1 MKKVLL
7 TIAALLLM
15 VAAGAQ
21 NSDPVV
27 MEVAG
32 RQIKKSEFMKE
43 FMTSVGDRLAK
54 NPQTPAAEKRQALEE
69 YVELFAN
76 FRAKLADAYALG
88 FDTTEALRQELKT
101 YRAELAAPYL
111 IDSVELERILHEA
124 YERNHYS
131 LHAAHILLYL
141 PPDASAEDSA
151 KTYNRI
157 MELRNRIMNGEDFFA
172 VSAEVVREQNP
183 GAQVRQYEGDLG
195 YFTAFDMVYPFEN
208 AAYSLQIGEVSMPVR
223 TRFGYHIIKLLDKVE
238 MTGKCDMAHIWLS
251 SQDSTLRRNEID
263 ICYRRLQDGEDFATV
278 AQRSDDRTTRDNGG
292 LMKDAPLNH
301 LPPEYIEVAQHMKDG
316 EYSKPFFTQYGW
328 HIIKLIHHDTL
339 APYESMVPY
348 YKQRMS
354 RDQRGEDSR
363 KAFTQSC
370 RERYKVIDLT
380 QTPVEQP
387 KGKKGKKKEPVKMQA
402 TLEGLYTVVPVEAT
416 RNQWKY
422 NDTMVTDIQPILIVE
437 NRTYTTLDLAR
448 YIAKHQKAARALKSD
463 YYVNLRYSEFIDSV
477 VMDYADS
484 QLEAEHP
491 DFAAIVDEY
500 RRGLMIFNYNNEMV
514 WKKTL
519 HDSAGFAD
527 FYARESLTKRLDR
540 PDDSVYFWHQR
551 ARIVDIVVVDSACL
565 APAKAEK
572 ILTKA
577 LKKNKGSMEMK
588 EMLVSAMVAKV
599 PSMVTVEPDLVEK
612 GRQTLLADNQWQ
624 KGVYLSPNGK
634 GYRAVVVE
642 DVLPPML
649 KEQMAARGYYLN
661 AYQNEV
667 EQQHN
672 EGLRQKYNVK
682 INYDVVKQIK
692 Y

>member
-15 VAAGAQ
+15 IAAGAQ

-32 RQIKKSEFMKE
+32 KQIKKSEFMKE
-43 FMTSVGDRLAK
+43 FMNSVGDRLAK
-54 NPQTPAAEKRQALEE
+54 NPQTPEAEKRQALEE

-88 FDTTEALRQELKT
+88 FDTTEALREELNT
-101 YRAELAAPYL
+101 CRAELAAPYL
-111 IDSVELERILHEA
+111 IDSAALERILHEA

-157 MELRNRIMNGEDFFA
+157 MELRNRIMKGEDFFA

-238 MTGKCDMAHIWLS
+238 MTGKCDIAHIWLS

-278 AQRSDDRTTRDNGG
+278 ALRSDDRTTRDNGG

-642 DVLPPML
+642 EVLPPML
-649 KEQMAARGYYLN
+649 KEHMAARGYYLN

-682 INYDVVKQIK
+682 INYDVVKQIR

>member
-1 MKKVLL
+1 MKKVLI

-15 VAAGAQ
+15 IAAGAQ

-111 IDSVELERILHEA
+111 IDSAALERILHEA

-157 MELRNRIMNGEDFFA
+157 MELRNRIMKGEDFFA

-642 DVLPPML
+642 EVLPPML

-682 INYDVVKQIK
+682 INYDVVKQIR